1 MRFLALKIAN
11 TTIIITFLTIGYM
24 AIGGFL
30 GYLKSKEITRM
41 NELCLKAKRQ
51 GLLSDSEHKEVV
63 YLLQK
68 HEGLQPE

>member
-11 TTIIITFLTIGYM
+11 TTIIITFLIIGYM

-41 NELCLKAKRQ
+41 NELCLKAKK
-51 GLLSDSEHKEVV
+51 GLLSDNEHKEVV